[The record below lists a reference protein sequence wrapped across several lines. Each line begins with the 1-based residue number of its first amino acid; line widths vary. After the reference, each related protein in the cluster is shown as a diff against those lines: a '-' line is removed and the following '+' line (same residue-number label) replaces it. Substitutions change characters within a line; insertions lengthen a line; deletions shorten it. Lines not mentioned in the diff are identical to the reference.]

1 MQFGWILALLTGEVL
16 LLILL
21 FIIIYFVIQGFF
33 LGIGLGFVKGKN
45 RNIGSTMVTAL
56 LMALV
61 IWIPCLGCILAWYF
75 IKSRHDVGWIDALI
89 AWILGA
95 VVAFVVLLAIAFAF
109 GLSGALFGILNNLI
123 PLGP

>member
-1 MQFGWILALLTGEVL
+1 MQIGWLIGLFTAEVL
-16 LLILL
+16 LLILI

-33 LGIGLGFVKGKN
+33 LGIGLGFVHGKN

-61 IWIPCLGCILAWYF
+61 IWIPCIGCILAWYF
-75 IKSRHDVGWIDALI
+75 IKSRHDVGWLDALI

-95 VVAFVVLLAIAFAF
+95 VVAVLVLIAIAMTF
-109 GLSGALFGILNNLI
+109 GLSGVLFGLLSGLI
-123 PLGP
+123 PISP

>member
-1 MQFGWILALLTGEVL
+1 MQLEWLFAMFTAEVIMLL
-16 LLILL
+16 LL
-21 FIIIYFVIQGFF
+21 FIVIYFVIQGVF
-33 LGIGLGFVKGKN
+33 LGIGLGFVNGKN

-95 VVAFVVLLAIAFAF
+95 IVAILVVYGIALAL
-109 GLSGALFGILNNLI
+109 GLSGALFGILSGII
-123 PLGP
+123 PWSP

>member
-1 MQFGWILALLTGEVL
+1 MQFEWIFALFTAQIL
-16 LLILL
+16 LLLVL
-21 FIIIYFVIQGFF
+21 FIVIYFIIQGFF
-33 LGIGLGFVKGKN
+33 LGIGLGFVNGKN

-56 LMALV
+56 LMTLV

-95 VVAFVVLLAIAFAF
+95 IVALVVVIAIAFAF
-109 GLSGALFGILNNLI
+109 GMGGALMGILTGLI
-123 PLGP
+123 PMGP

>member
-1 MQFGWILALLTGEVL
+1 MQFDWIFALLAGEL
-16 LLILL
+16 LLLLLL
-21 FIIIYFVIQGFF
+21 FFVIYFVIQGFF
-33 LGIGLGFVKGKN
+33 LGIGLGFVNGKN

-56 LMALV
+56 LMTLV

-95 VVAFVVLLAIAFAF
+95 LVALVVVVAIAFALGMGGTLIGF
-109 GLSGALFGILNNLI
+109 LTGLI
-123 PLGP
+123 PMGP